1 MKKLQLNP
9 PTEEKKL
16 PNGKHQMKM
25 FSCRIG
31 RRSSGWK
38 RRLEKRSVMKV
49 MSFGK
54 QMVDLFFFS
63 HIVLCSNTV
72 DIRPRSTDTNF
83 PKRMNKHHWQIEE
96 EVYFS
101 LLIFLLSLSL
111 HAVLLELPLYF
122 CFDMFTWLILAKSMR
137 VCVFIKVFSSSPGLF
152 VHHFFSSTDSQ
163 FAHVVNLCVCA
174 RYGTKCVLIAIARSH
189 LVVYIWWDLG

>member
-9 PTEEKKL
+9 PTEKKNL

-31 RRSSGWK
+31 RHSSGWK

-111 HAVLLELPLYF
+111 FMLCYSNCHFTFVLICSLDLFWP
-122 CFDMFTWLILAKSMR
+122 R
-137 VCVFIKVFSSSPGLF
+137 VCVYVCLSKCLVHRPVFLFIIFFLLLTHSSL
-152 VHHFFSSTDSQ
+152 T
-163 FAHVVNLCVCA
+163 
-174 RYGTKCVLIAIARSH
+174 
-189 LVVYIWWDLG
+189 